1 MDLGFLVWLMSIS
14 DSIKTFFLIMLII
27 CAITF
32 IICLF
37 IVIDSE
43 TGTDTEKPFFSLMK
57 KCAIFLV
64 FIIPIYI
71 VVPNKTTCYQIF
83 AAEISVEL
91 YQNSDALKQ
100 LPEKSFEAI
109 NRLLDSIAKDIDID
123 NLNKE

>member
-14 DSIKTFFLIMLII
+14 DSIKTFCLIMLII
-27 CAITF
+27 CIITF
-32 IICLF
+32 IICF
-37 IVIDSE
+37 FVIADS
-43 TGTDTEKPFFSLMK
+43 GTDEDVEKTCLSWMK
-57 KCAIFLV
+57 KCVIFLV
-64 FIIPIYI
+64 FAIPIYI

-83 AAEISVEL
+83 AAEISTEL

-109 NRLLDSIAKDIDID
+109 NRLLDSIAKDIDVD

>member
-14 DSIKTFFLIMLII
+14 DSIKTFCLIMLII
-27 CAITF
+27 CIITF
-32 IICLF
+32 IICFF
-37 IVIDSE
+37 IIADSCAGE
-43 TGTDTEKPFFSLMK
+43 DVEKTCKSWMK
-57 KCAIFLV
+57 KCVIFLV
-64 FIIPIYI
+64 FAIPIYI

-83 AAEISVEL
+83 AAEISTEL

-109 NRLLDSIAKDIDID
+109 NRLLDSIAKDIDVD

>member
-14 DSIKTFFLIMLII
+14 DSIKTFCLVMLII
-27 CAITF
+27 CIITC
-32 IICLF
+32 IICFF

-43 TGTDTEKPFFSLMK
+43 TDTDTEKPCFSLMK

-64 FIIPIYI
+64 FAIPAYI
-71 VVPNKTTCYQIF
+71 MIPNKATCYQIF

-100 LPEKSFEAI
+100 LSEKSFEAI

-123 NLNKE
+123 DSNEE

>member
-14 DSIKTFFLIMLII
+14 DSIKTFCLIMLII
-27 CAITF
+27 CIITF
-32 IICLF
+32 IICF
-37 IVIDSE
+37 FTYADSDISE
-43 TGTDTEKPFFSLMK
+43 DTHNTAKSWMK
-57 KCAIFLV
+57 KCVIFLV
-64 FIIPIYI
+64 FAIPTYI

-83 AAEISVEL
+83 AAEISTEL

-123 NLNKE
+123 DLNKE